1 MNIKYLSVCSGIEAA
16 SVAFHPLGWEAVA
29 FSEIE
34 AFPCAVLAHH
44 YPTVPNLGDMTKWKS
59 WDWELLAEA
68 DVLVGGPPCQAFSVA
83 GLRAGLDDERGQLT
97 ISYIH
102 LLDHID
108 EVRKLYGKE
117 PAICLYENVPG
128 ILSSKDN
135 AFGAFL
141 GGLVGEDCELL
152 PTGNKWTDSGCV
164 YGPKRTVAWRILDAQ
179 YFGVAQRRKRVFVIA
194 SARDIDPSEI
204 LFEFDGVRRDT
215 PPSRETGKSSTEAVG
230 GSSEKQGIATAHIG
244 RNSSKT
250 RSMGETEAM
259 SPTLMAEQTPSVAFE
274 PGLAKRD
281 GSDNRFSEEICGTL
295 RAQMG
300 DNQPAVAYSIIA
312 DPTPKVGDDICL
324 TMRSQGGGGEIVPA
338 VYREGSFG
346 QYNDDGTFA
355 TIKASG
361 GGSESFVT
369 IPIHDKATRHGGER
383 GVSNGLGIG
392 SPTDPCPTL
401 DTGGNHALAIQG
413 SMIGRDD
420 KNGPQGDGLNEEV
433 SFTLNCVDR
442 HAIAF
447 HHDARACQLPSE
459 GRDTSISDSLTCSQH
474 AAVACIGGHIPITA
488 VAFAQNTRDEVR
500 EMAIVGALAASP
512 GMKQTS
518 YIREQ
523 MQVRRIT
530 PTECERLQG
539 FPDGWTDVPYR
550 NKPAADGPRYKSLGN
565 SMAVPVMNF
574 IGRRINNALT
584 RLGN

>member
-1 MNIKYLSVCSGIEAA
+1 MTRYLSVCSGIEAA
-16 SVAFHPLGWEAVA
+16 SVAFHPLGWKPLA

-34 AFPCAVLAHH
+34 AFPSAVLAHH

-59 WDWELLAEA
+59 WDWEILGDT

-108 EVRKLYGKE
+108 EIRSLYGKE

-141 GGLVGEDCELL
+141 AGLAGEDCELV
-152 PTGNKWTDSGCV
+152 PSGGKWTDAGCV
-164 YGPKRTVAWRILDAQ
+164 YGPKRSVAWRVLDAQ

-215 PPSRETGKSSTEAVG
+215 PPSRETGKAVTEAVG
-230 GSSEKQGIATAHIG
+230 GCS
-244 RNSSKT
+244 
-250 RSMGETEAM
+250 TEQ
-259 SPTLMAEQTPSVAFE
+259 S
-274 PGLAKRD
+274 
-281 GSDNRFSEEICGTL
+281 
-295 RAQMG
+295 
-300 DNQPAVAYSIIA
+300 YSIID

-324 TMRSQGGGGEIVPA
+324 TMRSQGGGGIVPPSVAFLDRASFNQGVNAQYEPEITYPATSSSTLVARGSHA
-338 VYREGSFG
+338 VC
-346 QYNDDGTFA
+346 
-355 TIKASG
+355 
-361 GGSESFVT
+361 

-392 SPTDPCPTL
+392 SPSDPCPTL
-401 DTGGNHALAIQG
+401 DTGGNHAVAIQG

-420 KNGPQGDGLNEEV
+420 KNGQQGDGLNEEV

-442 HAIAF
+442 HA
-447 HHDARACQLPSE
+447 
-459 GRDTSISDSLTCSQH
+459 
-474 AAVACIGGHIPITA
+474 VAT
-488 VAFAQNTRDEVR
+488 T
-500 EMAIVGALAASP
+500 
-512 GMKQTS
+512 
-518 YIREQ
+518 
-523 MQVRRIT
+523 MQVRRLT

-539 FPDGWTDVPYR
+539 FPRNWTDVLYR
-550 NKPAADGPRYKSLGN
+550 NKPAADDPRYKSLGN
-565 SMAVPVMNF
+565 SMATPVMHWL
-574 IGRRINNALT
+574 GRRINDALI
-584 RLGN
+584 RLGH